1 MAMAG
6 AKPSLPGIMTGHDS
20 PRGATGS
27 KTPRKVQWMDTHEER
42 PEDSTHALDEHGRD
56 PSAFQTLTT
65 ALERHQSA
73 SPTDSELSGPPSPT
87 HEVPGNYIGPQEDA
101 GLPGTSDLENY
112 SRRAANQVVRAHTT
126 RKGFFSGFGAR
137 RNYAR
142 AHSRTASSD
151 VEQDLHSA
159 EPMNPALGGG
169 GGLLSA
175 LLTLYNDAG
184 PASGTS
190 TPAASTPGTEEPPE
204 LPWVT
209 PPPSVK
215 TFSSLAQVDEDERAP
230 GTARTSPSERGSS
243 TPPSPRADPKPRN
256 GAGVL
261 GALIASTGNI
271 SGVAAPVPSQLAP
284 NIKRRYSV
292 QEDDVP
298 TATPASPLPSLPT
311 LSFSPLLFW
320 LADV

>member
-1 MAMAG
+1 
-6 AKPSLPGIMTGHDS
+6 
-20 PRGATGS
+20 
-27 KTPRKVQWMDTHEER
+27 
-42 PEDSTHALDEHGRD
+42 
-56 PSAFQTLTT
+56 
-65 ALERHQSA
+65 
-73 SPTDSELSGPPSPT
+73 
-87 HEVPGNYIGPQEDA
+87 
-101 GLPGTSDLENY
+101 
-112 SRRAANQVVRAHTT
+112 
-126 RKGFFSGFGAR
+126 
-137 RNYAR
+137 
-142 AHSRTASSD
+142 
-151 VEQDLHSA
+151 
-159 EPMNPALGGG
+159 MNPALGGG

-184 PASGTS
+184 PPSGTS

-209 PPPSVK
+209 PPPAAK

-243 TPPSPRADPKPRN
+243 TPPSPRVDPVGRSHPRSGSQSSLAKFHLLPSKKPRN

-284 NIKRRYSV
+284 NIKRPGYHLSRYSV

-311 LSFSPLLFW
+311 FSFSPLLFW